1 MTSVSPLGSSTTERA
16 SAYAG
21 RQTPWSNEAEQAV
34 LGAMLL
40 DQDAALKAAE
50 LLDDTMFYREGH
62 RLLFRSMIALTER
75 GDVID
80 PVTLRD
86 ELLRRG
92 DLDRAGGMEY
102 LGGLIDV
109 VPTAANVEYHA
120 KIVRDK
126 AVLRR
131 LIEAAT
137 AIIQDAYEGRSTS
150 IEVLDNAE
158 HRVFQV
164 AQFRRAEEFVRLKE
178 LIWPTMERIEQL
190 HTSQGAL
197 TGVATGFTDLD
208 RLTAGFQRGDLVI
221 AASRP
226 AARRRL
232 PEARPRRR
240 ALGHGADLDRR
251 LGDALA
257 ARDALQGAPPQG
269 GARRRVGGGRLPA
282 DDAGPHGLGEPPAG
296 DLLHFPLAEGTR
308 QGARRSRGGVVPALA
323 RPRAARRRA
332 PAPPALGS
340 ARVRRDRAGRRRRV
354 LHLSP
359 GVLRRSHRPQDQ
371 REHRGDRGA
380 HRGQAAQR
388 PHRHRQAVL
397 QKGIHPLRQLH
408 AARITPR
415 GRPWLR
421 AARCSAAR
429 IAARSSPSGA
439 DAARRAGRGIRWWKR
454 RSGGPVDGRTGTR
467 LLRPP
472 DRRSACPPWGR
483 GRAWSGGKRA
493 SASSISSW
501 EVGSF
506 RDQSSW
512 WGESPVS
519 GSPRCCCSAR
529 RGSSRREFPRCT
541 CPVRSPPIRFACGRR
556 G

>member
-1 MTSVSPLGSSTTERA
+1 MTSASPAVSSAERSSEFT
-16 SAYAG
+16 G
-21 RQTPWSNEAEQAV
+21 RQTPWSSEAEQAV

-109 VPTAANVEYHA
+109 VPTAANIEYHA

-150 IEVLDNAE
+150 SEVLDSAE

-164 AQFRRAEEFVRLKE
+164 AQFRRAEEFIRLKE

-221 AASRP
+221 VAARP

-232 PEARPRRR
+232 PEARPRGR
-240 ALGHGADLDRR
+240 AVRHGADLDRR

-257 ARDALQGAPPQG
+257 PRDALQGAPPQG
-269 GARRRVGGGRLPA
+269 GARRRPGGGRLPA
-282 DDAGPHGLGEPPAG
+282 DDAGPHRLREPAAG
-296 DLLHFPLAEGTR
+296 DLIHFPLA
-308 QGARRSRGGVVPALA
+308 QGPGQRAGRSGGGVVPALA

-332 PAPPALGS
+332 PPPPALGPAGIRS
-340 ARVRRDRAGRRRRV
+340 DRAGRRRRV

-359 GVLRRSHRPQDQ
+359 GVLRRPHRPQHE
-371 REHRGDRGA
+371 RKHRGHRVA
-380 HRGQAAQR
+380 HRGEAAQR
-388 PHRHRQAVL
+388 
-397 QKGIHPLRQLH
+397 
-408 AARITPR
+408 
-415 GRPWLR
+415 
-421 AARCSAAR
+421 
-429 IAARSSPSGA
+429 
-439 DAARRAGRGIRWWKR
+439 
-454 RSGGPVDGRTGTR
+454 
-467 LLRPP
+467 
-472 DRRSACPPWGR
+472 
-483 GRAWSGGKRA
+483 
-493 SASSISSW
+493 
-501 EVGSF
+501 
-506 RDQSSW
+506 
-512 WGESPVS
+512 
-519 GSPRCCCSAR
+519 
-529 RGSSRREFPRCT
+529 
-541 CPVRSPPIRFACGRR
+541 
-556 G
+556 